1 VCTMRYHFVVPAAA
15 GPLSAGDPTSLPGM
29 VERSHATASAPDGSA
44 GAQPITADAAGCNGH
59 AAADAAGCNEY
70 AAAGTAATT
79 ESAVGIGAAP
89 ADKQAAAAQSP
100 GEPPGHE
107 TEAEDNAQPLQ
118 IALPADETLESPG
131 GVGGGGSRVS
141 APPSIYDS
149 RAHLLHGVLHQ
160 NGFGHLLRVNG
171 EHDRLHI
178 APVGRAACCNAASTC
193 CLWLRRA
200 ADCLYP
206 VLHKISCSSTLAQLA
221 GSPAAALVGGFTQA
235 MHLSLCCTLQ
245 MTPRHHLRRHLFLT
259 RGVGPGSGI
268 HMGGGAEHVGD
279 SAQHLDQHRQQALS
293 SPAAGLEGGSTRVA
307 GRQLMDLWDTLC
319 TVLAARQVSVEDVS
333 NKVGVASKFASI

>member
-1 VCTMRYHFVVPAAA
+1 MCTMRYHFVVPAAA

-29 VERSHATASAPDGSA
+29 VERSHATAPDGSA
-44 GAQPITADAAGCNGH
+44 GAQPVTTDPAGCNGH
-59 AAADAAGCNEY
+59 AAADAAACNGY
-70 AAAGTAATT
+70 AAAGDAATT

-100 GEPPGHE
+100 GQQPGHE

-131 GVGGGGSRVS
+131 GVGGGGSQFS

-171 EHDRLHI
+171 EHDRLHV
-178 APVGRAACCNAASTC
+178 APVGRAACCNTASTC

-206 VLHKISCSSTLAQLA
+206 VLHKISSAAPWRNLPDL
-221 GSPAAALVGGFTQA
+221 AAALVGGFTQA
-235 MHLSLCCTLQ
+235 MDLSLCCTLQ
-245 MTPRHHLRRHLFLT
+245 MTPCHHLRRHLFLT
-259 RGVGPGSGI
+259 RGARPGSGV

-333 NKVGVASKFASI
+333 NKVAASKFASI